1 MDVQSEMR
9 VETIDLDNISLKKVD
24 KRNIMDVVKAL
35 RNNLISPA
43 LYNPNMS
50 QVTIIKIGE

>member
-1 MDVQSEMR
+1 MR
-9 VETIDLDNISLKKVD
+9 VETIDVDNISLKKVD
-24 KRNIMDVVKAL
+24 KRNIMDMVKAL

-43 LYNPNMS
+43 LYNPNVS